1 MYYHIFVSIN
11 NDAVYFTYISH
22 GVCGQKP
29 LYGICLLVILSGHKT
44 YESLTLFNIVNMF
57 FKAVVPMSSYYQQ
70 RMSPDGFTLA
80 NTSYWGTLIFA
91 SLVEVKLISVILFSP
106 YFYWIWVPIG
116 LFITHYF
123 FLFHEVPIKNH
134 LPTLLLIFLSLFLIG
149 IWEFFWKLYSGY
161 LFLCKFYYCKDFLI
175 LQIIFSC
182 TLWRFLIKR
191 NS

>member
-11 NDAVYFTYISH
+11 NEAVHFTYISH
-22 GVCGQKP
+22 GVRGQKH

-57 FKAVVPMSSYYQQ
+57 FKAVVPMSSHYLQ

-106 YFYWIWVPIG
+106 YFYW
-116 LFITHYF
+116 F
-123 FLFHEVPIKNH
+123 FY
-134 LPTLLLIFLSLFLIG
+134 LLDCLLH
-149 IWEFFWKLYSGY
+149 
-161 LFLCKFYYCKDFLI
+161 
-175 LQIIFSC
+175 IIFSFFMKC
-182 TLWRFLIKR
+182 LLKIICPLSFWFF
-191 NS
+191 